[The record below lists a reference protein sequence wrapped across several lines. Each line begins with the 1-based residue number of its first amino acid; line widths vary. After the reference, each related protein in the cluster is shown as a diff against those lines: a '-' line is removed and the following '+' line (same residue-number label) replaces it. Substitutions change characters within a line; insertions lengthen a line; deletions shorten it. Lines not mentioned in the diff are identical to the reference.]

1 MRSESLGGD
10 VSDGSTTVAGDR
22 AHSNSKWRLGTRS
35 TWQPGGGIY
44 IRHTHSS
51 STPGA
56 RVAGRTGRAESSQP
70 RLSPGI
76 LPAQVYWA
84 GRPRCDPK
92 ARLLVY
98 DRGDRR
104 SRERLQVEVQVVQRP
119 DCIRAPAAART
130 SDARRRARRAYTRYA
145 GGCSSTYAVHARR
158 YQNSP
163 SH

>member
-76 LPAQVYWA
+76 LPAQVK
-84 GRPRCDPK
+84 PR
-92 ARLLVY
+92 Y
-98 DRGDRR
+98 TGRGDRGVTR
-104 SRERLQVEVQVVQRP
+104 KRDFLCTVEATVVVAREVTGNADRGFMRFQRP
-119 DCIRAPAAART
+119 DCIPRARGRANERRAPPRPT
-130 SDARRRARRAYTRYA
+130 SVYTVR
-145 GGCSSTYAVHARR
+145 GWV
-158 YQNSP
+158 
-163 SH
+163 